1 MPSDLSKEAGQMG
14 QKTAT
19 AAQGRGF
26 KEFIR
31 KFIVSLKRSPQR
43 IPLVAL
49 LAAFLIYSLNLS
61 AIANT
66 TAKINSANMGQ
77 CEFVAM
83 LFSILAFVCFLR
95 AFPKREKPKMVML
108 AVMFVMMVGMIFADC
123 IYYSRVID
131 AVTRT
136 ENRIAVTA
144 ETAYIAVAQNI
155 VIAHI
160 ICLAITMLLLVTLP
174 LYAKALKNI
183 NTSIDVED
191 NGEMD
196 AIDISGEE

>member
-1 MPSDLSKEAGQMG
+1 MG

-95 AFPKREKPKMVML
+95 AFPKREKPKMAML

-155 VIAHI
+155 VVAHI

>member
-1 MPSDLSKEAGQMG
+1 MG

>member
-1 MPSDLSKEAGQMG
+1 MG

-95 AFPKREKPKMVML
+95 AFPRREKPKMVML
-108 AVMFVMMVGMIFADC
+108 AVMFVMMAGMIFADC

-155 VIAHI
+155 VVAHI

>member
-1 MPSDLSKEAGQMG
+1 MG

-155 VIAHI
+155 VVAHI

>member
-1 MPSDLSKEAGQMG
+1 MG

-19 AAQGRGF
+19 AVQGRGF

-77 CEFVAM
+77 CEFASM

-95 AFPKREKPKMVML
+95 AFPKREKPKIVML
-108 AVMFVMMVGMIFADC
+108 VIMFVMMVGMIFADC
-123 IYYSRVID
+123 VYYSRVID

-136 ENRIAVTA
+136 ENRIAVTS
-144 ETAYIAVAQNI
+144 ETAYIAVAQNVVVVHI
-155 VIAHI
+155 V
-160 ICLAITMLLLVTLP
+160 CLAVTMLLLIALP
-174 LYAKALKNI
+174 AYAKALKKI

-191 NGEMD
+191 NGEMGT
-196 AIDISGEE
+196 IDISGEE

>member
-1 MPSDLSKEAGQMG
+1 MG
-14 QKTAT
+14 QKS
-19 AAQGRGF
+19 AAAMPKRGF

-49 LAAFLIYSLNLS
+49 VAAFLIYSLNLS
-61 AIANT
+61 SIART
-66 TAKINSANMGQ
+66 TALVNGANMGQ

-95 AFPKREKPKMVML
+95 AFPKREKPKTPMLVLMFAML
-108 AVMFVMMVGMIFADC
+108 AFLIFVDC
-123 IYYSRVID
+123 VYYARIID

-136 ENRIAVTA
+136 ENRISITSDTA
-144 ETAYIAVAQNI
+144 FIAIAQN
-155 VIAHI
+155 VVVMHI
-160 ICLAITMLLLVTLP
+160 IFVAATAVLLIALP
-174 LYAKALKNI
+174 AYSKVLRKI

-191 NGEMD
+191 NGEME

>member
-1 MPSDLSKEAGQMG
+1 MG

-61 AIANT
+61 SIANT

-77 CEFVAM
+77 CEFASM

-95 AFPKREKPKMVML
+95 AFPKREKPKITML
-108 AVMFVMMVGMIFADC
+108 VIMFVMMAGMIFADC
-123 IYYSRVID
+123 VYYSRVVD

-136 ENRIAVTA
+136 ENRIAVTT
-144 ETAYIAVAQNI
+144 ETAYIAVAQNVVVMHI
-155 VIAHI
+155 V
-160 ICLAITMLLLVTLP
+160 CLAVTMLLLIALP
-174 LYAKALKNI
+174 AYAKALKKI

-191 NGEMD
+191 NGEMGT
-196 AIDISGEE
+196 IDISGEE